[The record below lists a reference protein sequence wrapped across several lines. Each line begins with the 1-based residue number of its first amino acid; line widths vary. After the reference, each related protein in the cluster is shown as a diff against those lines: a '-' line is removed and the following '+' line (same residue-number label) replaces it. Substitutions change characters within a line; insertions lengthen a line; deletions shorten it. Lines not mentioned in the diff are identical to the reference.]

1 MEGPPGDLVPVD
13 PDDVPVGVHHLVLD
27 HVLCA
32 GAELGGLRALVV
44 DSAAQEEPA
53 HAHVGA
59 LRVDHGEAVGREV
72 AQDAVPRGAGAQ
84 ADQAGGPLQNGG
96 RNEDSFFNC
105 TQVCINMSKVFCH

>member
-27 HVLCA
+27 HVLGA

-44 DSAAQEEPA
+44 DPAAQEEPA

-96 RNEDSFFNC
+96 RKKDSFLSLF
-105 TQVCINMSKVFCH
+105 